1 MGGVLSG
8 SKGSGGG
15 VLGGG
20 GKSPGHSHGVFGLI
34 KNFGHDVADAVTA
47 LPTGLVMTAE
57 HPIRSGK
64 LMARATWQDWKPLAE
79 GHPVQFLHQTYDH
92 PLAPLLDVA
101 SVFSAGAGISAK
113 IGAGLS
119 EAGMGGRL
127 AESAAALGRRTSRVV
142 EDTRAADTGV
152 ARVPMMKHYGSN
164 AGSNL
169 RRQLANRA
177 LLHLEPHLP
186 AWFKQSERQGRLYE
200 KLANVEKAH
209 RGLALRESMS
219 GAMTAHNFQIQ
230 AAVKAGH
237 ALEDP
242 SIQHILQPEILNW
255 NHEGIKLHAFDH
267 PADQPLHHE
276 FAYLGKDGIV
286 KPKLAYRKGETM
298 AQRMETLGR
307 EVTVDKP
314 QAAHLGRKPG
324 TVLVVRRGVLHDLGN
339 EGKNSAHF
347 LTKLYQNPVKI
358 WKRVQV
364 GYAPRVVTNNA
375 VGNWTMYAMRQA
387 GHGSARGV
395 LDAVRYAHG
404 DRAAMTAFKEM
415 HKHVLDTQGVEA
427 SAKFTAMAHPALAHT
442 VDEAALTKAFGAHAA
457 KAVARPA
464 NWRKKHFADELGNTF
479 GNVLEADQNAGKF
492 KTAYQR
498 GLYPLVHRIADKP
511 VREAALSSFLR
522 KSPEVK
528 SFLKTHPG
536 TSIDSAIDQVLTKH
550 PDLRGAAVEHVR
562 SIAGDYVAKNA
573 AEHLVQNI
581 VPFYLWDKHIVKHF
595 SNLVKDKPGR
605 VAMMQQLSQMGG
617 QERDKMLG
625 KIPDF
630 LSSALPLSLFGMHDH
645 NGRTP
650 LLLTN
655 GLNPYSTEGDLAK
668 TALGLTTGNGA
679 TTGSDVA
686 GQINPILRGVVEQLS
701 GHKLGSQ
708 APASTLGGVLPSV
721 LANTVTGTTYGTLI
735 KRAIEGTPKPKVQPN
750 GTSKP
755 FLYEKTPQESVA
767 GLFGIPVKNVSL
779 PAAAALAD
787 KLDPSKKRKKVK
799 PSGYGG

>member
-1 MGGVLSG
+1 
-8 SKGSGGG
+8 
-15 VLGGG
+15 
-20 GKSPGHSHGVFGLI
+20 
-34 KNFGHDVADAVTA
+34 
-47 LPTGLVMTAE
+47 MTANDFQMNAAM
-57 HPIRSGK
+57 RAGK
-64 LMARATWQDWKPLAE
+64 A
-79 GHPVQFLHQTYDH
+79 
-92 PLAPLLDVA
+92 LD
-101 SVFSAGAGISAK
+101 
-113 IGAGLS
+113 
-119 EAGMGGRL
+119 
-127 AESAAALGRRTSRVV
+127 
-142 EDTRAADTGV
+142 
-152 ARVPMMKHYGSN
+152 
-164 AGSNL
+164 
-169 RRQLANRA
+169 
-177 LLHLEPHLP
+177 
-186 AWFKQSERQGRLYE
+186 
-200 KLANVEKAH
+200 
-209 RGLALRESMS
+209 
-219 GAMTAHNFQIQ
+219 
-230 AAVKAGH
+230 
-237 ALEDP
+237 DP
-242 SIQHILQPEILNW
+242 SLQHILQPEILNW

-267 PADQPLHHE
+267 PVGEKLHPE
-276 FAYLGKDGIV
+276 FSYLGKDGIV

-298 AQRMETLGR
+298 AQRMDTLGHD
-307 EVTVDKP
+307 VTVDRP

-404 DRAAMTAFKEM
+404 DAAAMRAFKQM
-415 HKHVLDTQGVEA
+415 HQHITDTQGLEA
-427 SAKFTAMAHPALAHT
+427 SAKFTAMAHPAIAHT
-442 VDEAALTKAFGAHAA
+442 VDEAALTRAFGAHAA

-464 NWRKKHFADELGNTF
+464 NWRNKHFADELGNTF
-479 GNVLEADQNAGKF
+479 GNVLEADQRAGKF
-492 KTAYQR
+492 KKLYQQ
-498 GLYPLVHRIADKP
+498 GAYPLVHRIADKP

-536 TSIDSAIDQVLTKH
+536 VTIDKAIDEVLTKH

-617 QERDKMLG
+617 QERDKLLG

-630 LSSALPLSLFGMHDH
+630 LSSALPMSLFGMHDH

-668 TALGLTTGNGA
+668 TALGLTTGDGA

-686 GQINPILRGVVEQLS
+686 GQINPILRGIVEQLS

-708 APASTLGGVLPSV
+708 APASTLGGVIPSV
-721 LANTVTGTTYGTLI
+721 LANTVTGTSYGTLI
-735 KRAIEGTPKPKVQPN
+735 KRAIEGTPKPKVDSHGN
-750 GTSKP
+750 SKP
-755 FLYEKTPQESVA
+755 FLYGKTPQEGIA

-787 KLDPSKKRKKVK
+787 KLDPSKKTKKK
-799 PSGYGG
+799 KITSTGYGG